1 MIISASRY
9 RKKTCMML
17 VILLSLF
24 AFSACGVSKST
35 KNMDEPV
42 EELSEELPGERIVGA
57 LPQLIIYRM
66 KHDYQYMVPVTLNQ
80 EKTAIESFPGPG
92 DLYYQGELAI
102 PVELSGGYYLDIKGI
117 GPNTAFLKMSYER
130 YSKWTHTPS
139 AEELYGKI
147 LDRDPF
153 LEMYACGVRAG
164 KEADRDRAEALVAGG
179 FSGCDRLK

>member
-1 MIISASRY
+1 
-9 RKKTCMML
+9 
-17 VILLSLF
+17 
-24 AFSACGVSKST
+24 
-35 KNMDEPV
+35 
-42 EELSEELPGERIVGA
+42 LSEELPGERIVGA

-153 LEMYACGVRAG
+153 LEMYACRVRAG